1 MNGHHLKLLKE
12 LSENNSQ
19 SQRELSR
26 KLGLSL
32 GSVNYDLSHLV
43 EAGPIRAKRFKNSKN
58 KIAYMYILT
67 PAGVKSKMQLS
78 HAFLKR
84 KLDEYEMLKMEI
96 EELQR
101 EVGPDQSLPD

>member
-12 LSENNSQ
+12 LSKDNKL

-32 GSVNYDLSHLV
+32 GSVNYVVSNLV
-43 EAGPIRAKRFKNSKN
+43 DAVLIRAKRFKNSKN

-67 PAGVKSKMQLS
+67 PTGIKSKMQLS
-78 HAFLKR
+78 RDFLKR
-84 KLDEYEMLKMEI
+84 KLDEYEMLRTEI
-96 EELQR
+96 EELKR
-101 EVGPDQSLPD
+101 DLEVD